1 LRESDDPLG
10 TGRQYFVFDTTA
22 LTDVQTR
29 KKEDWDGICEG
40 MNGVLDLVA
49 EARLKLNISCYV
61 PYPTVYKEIE
71 GFAKRHDCGQETVD
85 AVDTWLVKKTPNRY
99 EVQVPAG
106 IFYEYVDHMR
116 DRINKGMRVAE
127 DHIRDASTDCLY
139 VQAEDDDRPMSE
151 VRQEVEREVIGGTIS
166 KFRDKYR
173 NALRYGIL
181 DAAPDIDVL
190 LLAKELDAAVV
201 GADDGIEKW
210 AERLGL
216 RFVHST
222 SFPRMIQEYLRKVEE

>member
-1 LRESDDPLG
+1 MG
-10 TGRQYFVFDTTA
+10 GRQYFVFDTTA

-29 KKEDWDGICEG
+29 KREGWGDVCEG
-40 MNGVLDLVA
+40 MSGVLDLVA

-61 PYPTVYKEIE
+61 PYPTVYKEME
-71 GFAKRHDCGQETVD
+71 GFAKRHDCGEDVMD
-85 AVDTWLVKKTPNRY
+85 AIDTWLVKKTPNRY
-99 EVQVPAG
+99 EVQIPAG

-116 DRINKGMRVAE
+116 GRINKGMRVAE
-127 DHIRDASTDCLY
+127 EAIRDSSTDCLH
-139 VQAEDDDRPMSE
+139 VDAGDRPMKE
-151 VRQEVEREVIGGTIS
+151 VRREVEREVIGSTIS
-166 KFRDKYR
+166 KFRDRYR

-216 RFVHST
+216 RFVHAT
-222 SFPRMIQEYLRKVEE
+222 SFPRMIKEYLRKIEE

>member
-1 LRESDDPLG
+1 MG
-10 TGRQYFVFDTTA
+10 GRQYFVFDTTA

-29 KKEDWDGICEG
+29 EREGWDGICEG
-40 MNGVLDLVA
+40 MGGVLDLVA
-49 EARLKLNISCYV
+49 DARLKLNISCYV
-61 PYPTVYKEIE
+61 PYPTVYKEME
-71 GFAKRHDCGQETVD
+71 GFAKRHDCGDDVMD
-85 AVDTWLVKKTPNRY
+85 SIDTWLVKKTPNRY
-99 EVQVPAG
+99 EVQIPAG

-116 DRINKGMRVAE
+116 GRINKGMRVAE
-127 DHIRDASTDCLY
+127 DAIRDSSMDCLY
-139 VQAEDDDRPMSE
+139 VEAEDRPMKE
-151 VRQEVEREVIGGTIS
+151 VREEVEREVIGDTIS

-173 NALRYGIL
+173 DALRYGIL

-216 RFVHST
+216 RFVHAT